1 MKTQII
7 IIAIV
12 FFSISCNIQQNESQ
26 SSDLSKYLQEI
37 HKLENNVENPILIFI
52 PISSCSFCQKEAI
65 RFLYQQRDMPK
76 NVFIIIAGLN
86 NAEIAPYKHQ
96 LSKFKV
102 NLLVDK
108 GYQYNK
114 YRALVGNEPFYVYL
128 DDKKTVKKTEINA
141 ENYNFV
147 LLQLEKLLKLQ

>member
-7 IIAIV
+7 IIVI
-12 FFSISCNIQQNESQ
+12 FFLSISCNIQQNEKQ
-26 SSDLSKYLQEI
+26 SSDISKYLQEI
-37 HKLENNVENPILIFI
+37 HKIENIVGNPILIFI

-65 RFLYQQRDMPK
+65 RFLHQQRDIPE

-86 NAEIAPYKHQ
+86 NAEITPYKQQ
-96 LSKFKV
+96 LRKFRV
-102 NLLVDK
+102 HLLVDK

-114 YRALVGNEPFYVYL
+114 YKALVGNEPFYAYL

-141 ENYNFV
+141 GNYNFV
-147 LLQLEKLLKLQ
+147 LPHLEKILKFQ